1 MRHVLKTHQLMTTLG
16 TRILL
21 TMILTWLGAAAAF
34 ASGDAVE
41 QAQVGLMESL
51 TTSPWALL
59 IALNI
64 MLVLAG
70 LFYVR
75 SLKKMVQKRNQLL
88 EETSKELHSL
98 FDNMQETLYRTDLA
112 GRIIMVTPSATK
124 LLGYTS
130 QELTHSQSADYYQQ
144 PEQQKTMLDI
154 LAKEG
159 VVSNFRV
166 ALKRKDGHI
175 VWAEL
180 NAHFFH
186 DDEGKPIGIEGTL
199 ESIHSLKLAEDTERE
214 ARLIAE
220 EANAHKSRF
229 LAAASHDLRQ
239 PLQGMRF
246 YLDVFAD
253 QLKGT
258 PHLEML
264 AKISKPLD
272 DANAMLN
279 KLLDVARLDAGGVEL
294 NTQLFNLSEKLRDIY
309 GQQLVAL
316 TKPKVHLR
324 LDLAVQDCWVNSD
337 PVLVK
342 ELIHNLLSNA
352 IKYTEKGEVVLALS
366 MKNNRVR
373 ISVRDTGLGIPPS
386 RQEDIFHEFVQVGNA
401 ERNREQGMGLGLAI
415 SRRIA
420 RLLGSELKLVSE
432 LGKGSAFFFQLSSV
446 DKRSDATTTQAT
458 AQLAKPT
465 PLEGK
470 LIVTI
475 DDDAMIRESM
485 GMLMKKWG
493 CEVLSCWDLASAN
506 DALQQANRLPDAII
520 SDFSLQGERN
530 GIEVLDMLM
539 KQAGKKIPAL
549 LLTGDSSLE
558 MMERSATSGYP
569 IVHKPISPEKLH
581 RFLSQSIR

>member
-1 MRHVLKTHQLMTTLG
+1 MIHAFKIHQLLTTVC

-21 TMILTWLGAAAAF
+21 ATLLTLLGAASALAL
-34 ASGDAVE
+34 SNE
-41 QAQVGLMESL
+41 AQQTLLGGADGLAIW
-51 TTSPWALL
+51 PWVIL
-59 IALNI
+59 IAVNLTLI
-64 MLVLAG
+64 LAG
-70 LFYVR
+70 LLYVR
-75 SLKKMVQKRNQLL
+75 SLKKMIHKRNQLL
-88 EETSKELHSL
+88 EDTSKELHSL
-98 FDNMQETLYRTDLA
+98 FDNMQETLYRTDLT
-112 GRIIMVTPSATK
+112 GRISMITPSATK
-124 LLGYTS
+124 LLGFTV
-130 QELTHSQSADYYQQ
+130 QELTHSQSAMYYQQ

-154 LAKEG
+154 LAKQG

-166 ALKRKDGHI
+166 ELQCKNGHT

-180 NAHFFH
+180 NAHYYH
-186 DDEGKPIGIEGTL
+186 DDEGTPIGIEGTL
-199 ESIHSLKLAEDTERE
+199 ESIEALKLAEDTERQ
-214 ARLIAE
+214 ARILAE

-246 YLDVFAD
+246 YLNVFAE

-272 DANAMLN
+272 EANAMLN
-279 KLLDVARLDAGGVEL
+279 KLLDMARLDAGTVEL
-294 NTQLFNLSEKLRDIY
+294 NTKTFNLSEKLRNLY
-309 GQQLVAL
+309 GQQLIAL
-316 TKPKVHLR
+316 NKPGVHLR
-324 LDLAVQDCWVNSD
+324 LDIPAQDCWVNTD
-337 PVLVK
+337 PVLIK
-342 ELIHNLLSNA
+342 ELLHNLLSNA
-352 IKYTEKGEVVLALS
+352 LKYTEKGEVVLALS
-366 MKNNRVR
+366 KKDNRVR
-373 ISVRDTGLGIPPS
+373 IAVRDTGLGIAAS
-386 RQEDIFHEFVQVGNA
+386 RQEDIFHEFVQVANA
-401 ERNREQGMGLGLAI
+401 ERNREQGVGLGLAI
-415 SRRIA
+415 SRRIC
-420 RLLGSELKLVSE
+420 RLLGTKLKLVSK
-432 LGKGSAFFFQLSSV
+432 LGKGSAFFFQLNLV
-446 DKRSDATTTQAT
+446 DKRTDETTAQAT
-458 AQLAKPT
+458 AQLAKPI

-470 LIVTI
+470 LIMTI

-493 CEVLSCWDLASAN
+493 CEVLSCWDLPSAN
-506 DALQQANRLPDAII
+506 DALQQASRLPDAIV

-539 KQAGKKIPAL
+539 KQAGEKIPAL